1 MQNSLV
7 FWKIEDEEERWELV
21 MEKKMWEMFGE
32 GKINELSETRAD
44 KLAIK
49 QEGLEWSY
57 EGEGG
62 A

>member
-1 MQNSLV
+1 MQIALV
-7 FWKIEDEEERWELV
+7 FWKIEDEEERGGLV
-21 MEKKMWEMFGE
+21 TEKKMWEMFGE

-57 EGEGG
+57 EGGGG